1 MLLPTYNER
10 ENLPLMVALLVK
22 AFEETVRGGPHAVS
36 ARAFCC
42 IQSARDFFFFP
53 GGRTVLHLGVARP
66 LPVAPTARLLTLSSV
81 SFVPVPM
88 RCTPPPSACLPVV
101 IPCGVVQDE
110 AFEIV
115 IIDDASPDG
124 TGAVARRLQAL
135 YPPHT
140 ITLAPRPGKL
150 GLGSS
155 YTHGLRHAAGNYIF
169 ILDADLSHHPKFIPA
184 FVAAQRA
191 GGHDIISGTRYA
203 DGGGVAGWSLRRKL
217 VSRVAN
223 YVAGVLLSPGVSDL
237 TGSFRL
243 YKRDVFEALMGVVVS
258 RGYVFQMEV
267 VVRAVKA
274 GWSVGEVP
282 ITFVDRL
289 YGESKLGGMEVVLYL
304 EGLWMLF
311 WA

>member
-1 MLLPTYNER
+1 MPPPPAEPPPVKAGYDSSAAPEAPPGLAVAPTATSPGKRPRAGGRTGGDLFSVLLPTYNER

-22 AFEETVRGGPHAVS
+22 AFEET
-36 ARAFCC
+36 
-42 IQSARDFFFFP
+42 
-53 GGRTVLHLGVARP
+53 
-66 LPVAPTARLLTLSSV
+66 
-81 SFVPVPM
+81 
-88 RCTPPPSACLPVV
+88 
-101 IPCGVVQDE
+101 DE

>member
-1 MLLPTYNER
+1 MQ
-10 ENLPLMVALLVK
+10 
-22 AFEETVRGGPHAVS
+22 G
-36 ARAFCC
+36 
-42 IQSARDFFFFP
+42 
-53 GGRTVLHLGVARP
+53 
-66 LPVAPTARLLTLSSV
+66 
-81 SFVPVPM
+81 
-88 RCTPPPSACLPVV
+88 
-101 IPCGVVQDE
+101 E

-135 YPPHT
+135 YPPDT

-155 YTHGLRHAAGNYIF
+155 YTHGLAHAAGNYIF

-184 FVAAQRA
+184 FVAALRA

-203 DGGGVAGWSLRRKL
+203 AGGGVAGWSLRRKL

-289 YGESKLGGMEVVLYL
+289 YGESPPSLQRRLASSGARRAPAPRRLSKSRAARRRPVRPHDRGRAAGGMEPLAAR
-304 EGLWMLF
+304 ERI
-311 WA
+311 

>member
-1 MLLPTYNER
+1 
-10 ENLPLMVALLVK
+10 MVALLVK
-22 AFEETVRGGPHAVS
+22 AFEET
-36 ARAFCC
+36 
-42 IQSARDFFFFP
+42 
-53 GGRTVLHLGVARP
+53 
-66 LPVAPTARLLTLSSV
+66 
-81 SFVPVPM
+81 
-88 RCTPPPSACLPVV
+88 
-101 IPCGVVQDE
+101 DE

>member
-1 MLLPTYNER
+1 M
-10 ENLPLMVALLVK
+10 K
-22 AFEETVRGGPHAVS
+22 
-36 ARAFCC
+36 
-42 IQSARDFFFFP
+42 
-53 GGRTVLHLGVARP
+53 
-66 LPVAPTARLLTLSSV
+66 
-81 SFVPVPM
+81 
-88 RCTPPPSACLPVV
+88 
-101 IPCGVVQDE
+101 
-110 AFEIV
+110 
-115 IIDDASPDG
+115 
-124 TGAVARRLQAL
+124 
-135 YPPHT
+135 
-140 ITLAPRPGKL
+140 
-150 GLGSS
+150 
-155 YTHGLRHAAGNYIF
+155 HAAGNFIF

-203 DGGGVAGWSLRRKL
+203 AGGGVAGWSLRRKL

-223 YVAGVLLSPGVSDL
+223 YVAGVLLSPRVSDL

-243 YKRDVFEALMGVVVS
+243 YKRDVFEALMEVVVS

>member
-1 MLLPTYNER
+1 MSFFLRLSFWTAAVPCASAPLLLHPR
-10 ENLPLMVALLVK
+10 LAADLVVSL
-22 AFEETVRGGPHAVS
+22 TVP
-36 ARAFCC
+36 
-42 IQSARDFFFFP
+42 
-53 GGRTVLHLGVARP
+53 
-66 LPVAPTARLLTLSSV
+66 ARLCL
-81 SFVPVPM
+81 
-88 RCTPPPSACLPVV
+88 PPPPTTCLPPPLHPN
-101 IPCGVVQDE
+101 PCGVAQGE

-155 YTHGLRHAAGNYIF
+155 YTHGLAHAAGNYIF

-184 FVAAQRA
+184 FVAAARA
-191 GGHDIISGTRYA
+191 GGHDIVSGTRYA
-203 DGGGVAGWSLRRKL
+203 AGGGVAGWSLRRKL

-243 YKRDVFEALMGVVVS
+243 YKRDVFESLMGVVVS

-274 GWSVGEVP
+274 GWSVAEVP